1 MDSTTGKK
9 KGSRK
14 DAKEGKNT
22 AVVKSEQGKEEKNVE
37 KRIRKEAIIKKKEGR
52 KIEKN

>member
-22 AVVKSEQGKEEKNVE
+22 AVVKSEQGKEGKNVE
-37 KRIRKEAIIKKKEGR
+37 KRIRKEAIVKKRRE
-52 KIEKN
+52 EK